1 MADERGQSW
10 LQKIGNVRELNVLG
24 FVVIAGIL
32 ISFLNPTFL
41 TLFNLQVIARQLA
54 VFGILAIAETFV
66 IIALGIELSVGSM
79 VAFSG
84 IIAALIITKTGSL
97 LLVIIGVPLMSAIIG
112 SYHGFMV
119 TRLSIAPFIVT
130 LGSLSMLR
138 GAAFVISRGYPILVA
153 DERFRWIGQGLIGPL
168 PVPLVIL
175 IIVALFC
182 WFILRYTILG
192 RYIYAIGGN
201 PEASRMSGVP
211 VRRVLLFVYVQAT
224 VLASI
229 VGLIVAGRMAEGL
242 ASVAVGYEL
251 TAIAA
256 AVIGGTSFLGGIGS
270 IPGVV
275 LGALLMGMI
284 DNAMITLR
292 VDPYWYNLVTGVI
305 IIMAVVIDV
314 LRSKKQEG

>member
-1 MADERGQSW
+1 MADEKEQNW
-10 LQKIGNVRELNVLG
+10 LQRVGNVRELNVLG

-32 ISFLNPTFL
+32 IFLLNPTFL

-66 IIALGIELSVGSM
+66 IIALGIDLSVGSM

-97 LLVIIGVPLMSAIIG
+97 LLAIAGVPLMTAFIG
-112 SYHGFMV
+112 VYHGLMV
-119 TRLSIAPFIVT
+119 TRLNIAPFIVT

-138 GAAFVISRGYPILVA
+138 GAAFVLSRGYPVLVA

-168 PVPLVIL
+168 PVPLLIL
-175 IIVALFC
+175 LVVAAFS
-182 WFILRYTILG
+182 WFILRYSILG

-201 PEASRMSGVP
+201 PEAARMSGVP
-211 VRRVLLFVYVQAT
+211 VRWVLLIVYIQAT
-224 VLASI
+224 VLAGI
-229 VGLIVAGRMAEGL
+229 VGLIIAGRMAEGL

-256 AVIGGTSFLGGIGS
+256 AVIGGTSFLGGVGS
-270 IPGVV
+270 IPGAV

-305 IIMAVVIDV
+305 IILAVVIDV
-314 LRSKKQEG
+314 LRSRKQVS

>member
-1 MADERGQSW
+1 MADEKGQNW
-10 LQKIGNVRELNVLG
+10 LQRVGNVRELNVLG

-32 ISFLNPTFL
+32 IFLLNPTFL
-41 TLFNLQVIARQLA
+41 TLFNLQVIARQVA

-66 IIALGIELSVGSM
+66 IIVLGIELSVGSM

-84 IIAALIITKTGSL
+84 MIAALIITKTGSL
-97 LLVIIGVPLMSAIIG
+97 LLAIVGVPLMSGLIG
-112 SYHGFMV
+112 AYHGLMV
-119 TRLSIAPFIVT
+119 TRLNIAPFIVT

-138 GAAFVISRGYPILVA
+138 GAAFVLSRGYPVLVA

-175 IIVALFC
+175 LVVSAFT

-211 VRRVLLFVYVQAT
+211 VRWVLLFVYIQAA
-224 VLASI
+224 VLSSV
-229 VGLIVAGRMAEGL
+229 VGLIIAGRMAEGL

-256 AVIGGTSFLGGIGS
+256 AVIGGTSFLGGVGS
-270 IPGVV
+270 IPGAV

-305 IIMAVVIDV
+305 IILAVVIDV
-314 LRSKKQEG
+314 LRSRNQVS